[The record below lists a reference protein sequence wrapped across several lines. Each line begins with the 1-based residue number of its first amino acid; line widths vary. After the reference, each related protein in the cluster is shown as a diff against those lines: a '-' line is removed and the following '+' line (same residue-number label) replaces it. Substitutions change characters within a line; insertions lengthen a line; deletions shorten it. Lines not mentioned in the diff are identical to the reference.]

1 MKVVGAA
8 CAGDLLSFCTNAARR
23 GVAAWAVTT
32 MNHPRQSRFALLA
45 SLTCLTLACGGLLLW
60 THDGGA
66 ALPLAEATPAQAN
79 DDGAA
84 GERRDHQRL
93 ARTDAAQHVGF
104 YSAAVGST
112 FEYALKGRFEYS
124 VSHPEGGRQPSGMQV
139 GGAMD
144 VCVADRRDDMILVRV
159 ELRDL
164 TLSALIGG
172 GGNDEGGMGN
182 AARKPFHVQLGP
194 DGRVRGYLF
203 GTDLNGQQ
211 RNFVRGLFA
220 YYAHTVPADAHGAW
234 QATDV
239 DAAGEFEAD
248 FRVVDAHADGQSIE
262 RKKQRYTAMAGPE
275 LHPHTLS
282 GQSRATFD
290 TAMGWLRAVEVDER
304 TTTKMEELGLEI
316 DLRAVL
322 SIALQKHGEG
332 APVSVGALWDAA
344 WLPAAGHGEDLTT
357 KDDASERATWTK
369 RLAGQTLV
377 NLIDDLA
384 ALLAAAPQDP
394 EAIDRAWQALI
405 WLTKLQPK
413 VAADIQARV
422 NAGMETRLADM
433 LVSALGAA
441 GTEAAQDVL
450 AAMRRD
456 AASTPALRTS
466 ATIALFQVAE
476 PSARVLGDLAGDLGR
491 ANDLVGDDAMAML
504 LLGALAPRAADTKID
519 GRNAFETLLALE
531 GKTVQQDRTDLW
543 LNALANTGTADVLP
557 HAQRYTAHEN
567 DRVRAAAYAAARRV
581 DKPAG
586 VALLERGL
594 TDRSAD
600 VRVDVV
606 VALGEHRSPAARA
619 ALIRAARDDS
629 DATVRRRTLS
639 GLAGFAK
646 KNADARQ
653 AIEQMA
659 TGDPDADNQKA
670 ARTVLD
676 GLR

>member
-1 MKVVGAA
+1 MKVAGAA
-8 CAGDLLSFCTNAARR
+8 CAGDLLSFCANAARR
-23 GVAAWAVTT
+23 GVAVLAVTT
-32 MNHPRQSRFALLA
+32 MNHPRQPRFALLA
-45 SLTCLTLACGGLLLW
+45 SLTCLTLACGGLLFW
-60 THDGGA
+60 THDSGA
-66 ALPLAEATPAQAN
+66 ASPLTEVAPAHAN
-79 DDGAA
+79 ADGVPHAS
-84 GERRDHQRL
+84 GDHQRL

-104 YSAAVGST
+104 YSAPIGAT
-112 FEYALKGRFEYS
+112 FEYALQGRFEYS

-144 VCVADRRDDMILVRV
+144 LCVADRRDDTILARV
-159 ELRDL
+159 ELRNL
-164 TLSALIGG
+164 ALSALIGG
-172 GGNDEGGMGN
+172 GGSDEGGMGS
-182 AARKPFHVQLGP
+182 AARKPFHVQLGN

-203 GTDLNGQQ
+203 STDLNGQQ

-220 YYAHTVPADAHGAW
+220 YYAHTVPIDAHGAW

-239 DAAGEFEAD
+239 DSTGEFEAD
-248 FRVVDAHADGQSIE
+248 FRVVEAQGDGQSIE
-262 RKKQRYTAMAGPE
+262 RKKKRYTAMAGPE

-290 TAMGWLRAVEVDER
+290 TSMGWLRAVEVDER

-322 SIALQKHGEG
+322 SIALQAHGAQ
-332 APVSVGALWDAA
+332 APVAVNALWDAV
-344 WLPAAGHGEDLTT
+344 WLPAAGHGEDLTS
-357 KDDASERATWTK
+357 KDDSAERATWSK
-369 RLAGQTLV
+369 RLAGQTLTS
-377 NLIDDLA
+377 LIDDLA
-384 ALLAAAPQDP
+384 ALLAATPQDP

-405 WLTKLQPK
+405 WLTKLKPEA
-413 VAADIQARV
+413 AADIQARV
-422 NAGMETRLADM
+422 NAGMQTRLADM

-450 AAMRRD
+450 AAMRHD

-476 PSARVLGDLAGDLGR
+476 PTARVLGDLAGDLTR
-491 ANDLVGDDAMAML
+491 ANDLAGDDAMAML
-504 LLGALAPRAADTKID
+504 LLGALAPRAGDTKID
-519 GRNAFETLLALE
+519 GRNAFETLLAFE
-531 GKTVQQDRTDLW
+531 GKTVQQDRADLW
-543 LNALANTGTADVLP
+543 LNALANSGTADVLP

-581 DKPAG
+581 DQPAG

-606 VALGEHRSPAARA
+606 AALGEHRSPAARA

-659 TGDPDADNQKA
+659 SGDPDADNQKA
-670 ARTVLD
+670 ARSVLD